1 MCFIG
6 KIIIFVDN
14 IIEMPQTK
22 HYIYIFLML
31 FSISV
36 SSQKSIDEDP
46 ELIQNSINNRI
57 SQSQTALENYN
68 YFEAQNNLDEALVFA
83 EKLDNKKSEG
93 IIYGLKGKLQLITE
107 DEDKAIT
114 SLNKA
119 IEIQRITKDDGNL
132 ANSYKTLAEVFVRKK
147 DYSQAAD
154 YFKSA
159 KTLFQQ
165 EGLDKGLAETL
176 LAEGKTYIQIKNY
189 RKARSIIEQSIAEAK
204 KIGYLKI
211 QSDALLTQGK
221 VYNNLGDYDKALTIA
236 NEGLRIAKQNNYTS
250 ILNEGYLVVSD
261 INKSLGK
268 INQSLESAELSREY
282 LELHIKLSDSLR
294 NLKMIHSSKDQETQH
309 LLREMDAKN
318 KEVVEQLE
326 HFEDDKNLNTLTSIL
341 SVALITILSLLTL
354 SLYKN
359 NNIRLKTNTMLHK
372 KNGELIIAKEK
383 AELAS
388 KTKANFLS
396 TVTHELR
403 TPLYAVTGLSNML
416 LEENPRPEQVQHLK
430 SLKFSGDYLL
440 TFINDILQ
448 INKIEANKVDI
459 EPESFNLKKKINN
472 IVLALNNS
480 ANDNN
485 VKLHFEYDN
494 NLSENFI
501 ADQLKISQILINLIG
516 NSIKFAKDGDIWIRV
531 YKIEQKG
538 NIYTLRFEV
547 EDNGI
552 GISQEKQDNMFES
565 FSQGSIQINRKY
577 GGTGLGLS
585 IVKGLID
592 ILKGKIYVKSEL
604 EKGTTFY
611 FEIPLE
617 YTSVEEAKEKKV
629 NYFSGNKE
637 ELDLSDVRI
646 LVVEDNKI
654 NQMIT
659 KKILTKMNLKCDII
673 DNGED
678 AVEMI
683 KNNNYNIILMDIHMP
698 GISGMEA
705 TKRVRSFDKELTI
718 FALTAVTIEDKM
730 HEFDEAGFTDII
742 PKPFKQEEFEKKLY
756 NALAGKANKSA

>member
-1 MCFIG
+1 MSQI
-6 KIIIFVDN
+6 KN
-14 IIEMPQTK
+14 
-22 HYIYIFLML
+22 YIYIVLLL
-31 FSISV
+31 FSINA
-36 SSQKSIDEDP
+36 SSQKTIDEDP
-46 ELIQNSINNRI
+46 EILQNNINYRI
-57 SQSQTALENYN
+57 TQSQLALENYN
-68 YFEAQNNLDEALVFA
+68 YYKAEKNLDEALLLA
-83 EKLDNKKSEG
+83 KKLENNKSEG
-93 IIYGLKGKLQLITE
+93 IIYNLKGKLHLLKE
-107 DEDKAIT
+107 ELDNALK

-132 ANSYKTLAEVFVRKK
+132 ANSYKTLAEVYARKK
-147 DYSQAAD
+147 DFSQASD

-159 KTLFQQ
+159 KNLFQQ
-165 EGLDKGLAETL
+165 EGLDLGLTETL
-176 LAEGKTYIQIKNY
+176 LAEGKTNIQIKNY
-189 RKARSIIEQSIAEAK
+189 RKARPIIEQCLVQAK
-204 KIGYLKI
+204 KIGLLKI
-211 QSDALLTQGK
+211 QSDALISYGII
-221 VYNNLGDYDKALTIA
+221 YNKLGDNEKALTYA
-236 NEGLRIAKQNNYTS
+236 NEGLKIAKANNYVNIINT
-250 ILNEGYLVVSD
+250 GYFVLSD
-261 INKSLGK
+261 INQSIGNN
-268 INQSLESAELSREY
+268 NQSIENIKISRDY
-282 LELHIKLSDSLR
+282 LKLHITLSDSLR
-294 NLKMIHSSKDQETQH
+294 NLKTTFSSKDQELQN
-309 LLREMDAKN
+309 LIKEMAQKN
-318 KEVVEQLE
+318 KDIEEQKE
-326 HFEDDKNLNTLTSIL
+326 KAEEDSGVRTLTSIL

-359 NNIRLKTNTMLHK
+359 NNIRLKTNNMLHK

-416 LEENPRPEQVQHLK
+416 LEENPKPEQIQHLK

-448 INKIEANKVDI
+448 INKIEANKVEI

-485 VKLHFEYDN
+485 IKIHFEFDKD
-494 NLSENFI
+494 LPENFI

-516 NSIKFAKDGDIWIRV
+516 NSIKFTKNGDIWIRV
-531 YKIEQKG
+531 YKIDQKD
-538 NIYTLRFEV
+538 NKYTLRFEV

-629 NYFSGNKE
+629 TYFEGNAE
-637 ELDLSDVRI
+637 DVDLTNVKI

-678 AVEMI
+678 AVDMI
-683 KNNNYNIILMDIHMP
+683 KANKYDIILMDIHMP

-705 TKRVRSFDKELTI
+705 TKRVRAFDKKLTI

-756 NALAGKANKSA
+756 NALAKKNNKSA

>member
-1 MCFIG
+1 MSQV
-6 KIIIFVDN
+6 KN
-14 IIEMPQTK
+14 
-22 HYIYIFLML
+22 YIYIVLML
-31 FSISV
+31 FSLSV
-36 SSQKSIDEDP
+36 SSQKTIDEDP
-46 ELIQNSINNRI
+46 EIQQNNINYRI
-57 SQSQTALENYN
+57 EQAQVELEKYN
-68 YFEAQNNLDEALVFA
+68 YYDAQKHLDEALKLA
-83 EKLDNKKSEG
+83 EKSDNKRSIG
-93 IIYGLKGKLQLITE
+93 IIYAIKGKLQLIIEEE
-107 DEDKAIT
+107 DNAIK

-119 IEIQRITKDDGNL
+119 IEMQRIINDNKNL
-132 ANSYKTLAEVFVRKK
+132 GKSYKIFGDVYLTKKDYYQALDSYKAAKSKFQEEGLNEDLAEV
-147 DYSQAAD
+147 
-154 YFKSA
+154 
-159 KTLFQQ
+159 LLC
-165 EGLDKGLAETL
+165 EGR
-176 LAEGKTYIQIKNY
+176 TYMSLKNY
-189 RKARSIIEQSIAEAK
+189 GKARDIIEQALAQARKGDYK
-204 KIGYLKI
+204 KT
-211 QSDALLTQGK
+211 QSDALINHGTI
-221 VYNNLGDYDKALTIA
+221 YNKLGDFEKALTFA
-236 NEGLRIAKQNNYTS
+236 NEGLEIAKENNFKN
-250 ILNEGYLVVSD
+250 ILSKGFLVVSNIYKAIED
-261 INKSLGK
+261 FR
-268 INQSLESAELSREY
+268 LSREY
-282 LELHIKLSDSLR
+282 LFKHLKLSDSIRTLTR
-294 NLKMIHSSKDQETQH
+294 VNSSKDQETQY
-309 LLREMDAKN
+309 LLNEANEKN
-318 KEVVEQLE
+318 IEIVEKLE
-326 HFEDDKNLNTLTSIL
+326 KAEDDKNLGTLISIL

-359 NNIRLKTNTMLHK
+359 NNIRLKTNNMLHK

-416 LEENPRPEQVQHLK
+416 LDENPRPEQIQHLK

-480 ANDNN
+480 AQDNN
-485 VKLHFEYDN
+485 IKIHFEYDSD
-494 NLSENFI
+494 LPENFI

-516 NSIKFAKDGDIWIRV
+516 NSIKFTKDGDIWIRV
-531 YKIEQKG
+531 YKIEEKS
-538 NIYTLRFEV
+538 NVYTLRFEV

-617 YTSVEEAKEKKV
+617 YTSVEEAKENKLA
-629 NYFSGNKE
+629 YFDGDVS
-637 ELDLSDVRI
+637 ELDLTNVKI

-659 KKILTKMNLKCDII
+659 KKILTKMSLKCDIV
-673 DNGED
+673 DNGEE

-683 KNNNYNIILMDIHMP
+683 KANKYDIILMDIHMP

-705 TKRVRSFDKELTI
+705 TKKVRAFDKELTI

-756 NALAGKANKSA
+756 NALAANNDRSATA